1 MSTLEK
7 SVYKYM
13 RGRSIKAILFDMD
26 GTLFDTELKMNEL
39 IHKLVREHY
48 NMDIAFSDEELA
60 GLSCAQ
66 KVTHVLGKEDPD
78 FLSKVIKIAS
88 SEYPKM
94 AVPIEGVVYFL
105 GRMKKQGFKIAVC
118 TNGEIDLLKEAF
130 EKLEVEFDL
139 LQGTSGGDVKK
150 KPEPDVYLTGMKK
163 LGVSPEEVLII
174 EDSKPGI
181 DSANAAG
188 IPAGHIIEFDQYQIA
203 KNTEN
208 RFHGW
213 EDFAF
218 DPRSVDREDLEVHEH
233 PNENKIKELRTN

>member
-1 MSTLEK
+1 
-7 SVYKYM
+7 M
-13 RGRSIKAILFDMD
+13 RGRDIKAILFDMD

-39 IHKLVREHY
+39 IHNLVREHY
-48 NMDIAFSDEELA
+48 NLDIVLSDEELA

-66 KVTHVLGKEDPD
+66 KVEKVLGKEDPD
-78 FLSKVIKIAS
+78 FLNTVIKIAS

-94 AVPIEGVVYFL
+94 AQPIEGVIYFL

-139 LQGTSGGDVKK
+139 LQGTNGGDIRK
-150 KPEPDVYLTGMKK
+150 KPEPDVYLEGMKK
-163 LGVSPEEVLII
+163 LGVTTDEVLII

-181 DSANAAG
+181 NSAIAAG
-188 IPAGHIIEFDQYQIA
+188 ITEGHIIEFDQYKINQ
-203 KNTEN
+203 NTQN

-213 EDFAF
+213 EEFAF
-218 DPRSVDREDLEVHEH
+218 DPRAVDREDLSAL
-233 PNENKIKELRTN
+233 PNENEIQELRK